1 MNVSH
6 LVLTLDQIAPPSGV
20 PLADHLESLAAKH
33 TLTDFEDKLLSFL
46 EMLQYSHAM
55 PILSQVEQ
63 GKVDGLTVA
72 ETEALKQ
79 RIGWPIMVER
89 KTDGLSAEDGDEI

>member
-1 MNVSH
+1 MTPPND
-6 LVLTLDQIAPPSGV
+6 VL
-20 PLADHLESLAAKH
+20 LANHLESLAEKY
-33 TLTDFEDKLLSFL
+33 TITDFEDKLLGFL
-46 EMLQYSHAM
+46 EMLQYSQAM

-72 ETEALKQ
+72 ETEALKR

-89 KTDGLSAEDGDEI
+89 RTDGLSAEDGEEI